1 MIKETHNFLFSDLD
15 NSCNN
20 SFLFAALRWSFHSMP
35 RRGATIDLT
44 AALFLLDFFSLYSSS
59 LSGPFLLCLQQG

>member
-1 MIKETHNFLFSDLD
+1 MIKETLKVFFSNLD
-15 NSCNN
+15 NYGNN

-44 AALFLLDFFSLYSSS
+44 AALFF
-59 LSGPFLLCLQQG
+59 C

>member
-1 MIKETHNFLFSDLD
+1 MINETLKVLSSNLD
-15 NSCNN
+15 NSGNN

-44 AALFLLDFFSLYSSS
+44 AALFFLLDFFSASTAAR
-59 LSGPFLLCLQQG
+59 